1 MKIVE
6 LKSKLLLFFDLGYIR
21 YPLKGD
27 VRLKRFCAIYYIN
40 ECCLHIKF
48 ISALFVLSSAQFPL
62 PCALWRLPDNIRA
75 CADRHSASLG
85 VSVRAFLAYSSAPCT
100 DGMSACCPETD
111 SGQGA
116 TRHIQAVR
124 GIEDTAP
131 CCPPY
136 GGNTGISSVLR
147 CATRGLF
154 ED

>member
-21 YPLKGD
+21 YPLKDD
-27 VRLKRFCAIYYIN
+27 VRLEKIVLYIN
-40 ECCLHIKF
+40 KCCLQIKF
-48 ISALFVLSSAQFPL
+48 ISALFVLFSAQSPL

-85 VSVRAFLAYSSAPCT
+85 VSARAFRACSSAPCT

-111 SGQGA
+111 NGQGA

-136 GGNTGISSVLR
+136 GGNTGVSSVLR